1 MITNVGIIS
10 KIFYIQFVVAE
21 RVSNYYLVSANY
33 LNKWMTVLNTIEI
46 DEENILDRIDSR
58 VSEMLRYGD
67 FSSKI
72 F

>member
-1 MITNVGIIS
+1 
-10 KIFYIQFVVAE
+10 
-21 RVSNYYLVSANY
+21 
-33 LNKWMTVLNTIEI
+33 MTVLNTIEI

>member
-1 MITNVGIIS
+1 MIINVGIIS
-10 KIFYIQFVVAE
+10 KIFYIKFLVAE
-21 RVSNYYLVSANY
+21 RISNYYLVSANY